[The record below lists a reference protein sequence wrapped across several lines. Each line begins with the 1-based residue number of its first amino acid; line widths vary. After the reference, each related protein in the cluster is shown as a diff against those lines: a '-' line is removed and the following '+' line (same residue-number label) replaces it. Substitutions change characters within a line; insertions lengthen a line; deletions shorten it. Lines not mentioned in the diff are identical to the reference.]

1 MRSGM
6 KKAAVLFI
14 LCIFFCGICP
24 CSALGLTEAE
34 ISSSEEWVWEAGS
47 VNSFQG
53 NVTADQDYQ
62 DAVLTLSVES
72 GLENSG
78 EALFMVVNGKKLKIR
93 KRSSSI
99 TEDLSAGEALSF
111 EGGWYLPET
120 LAETVGQADGRGGF
134 PFPRRGRRHRGH
146 QHELSGLPV
155 GFLHQGRVH
164 LGLIA
169 AVKLQIFL
177 RHVGRL
183 RNLLKQYRYTW
194 PELSKELS
202 RSEGAIQR
210 RINDLKI
217 KDRPIRADPHAG
229 SWTPELV
236 AVLKDGIRNG
246 DPYSLIAQKVGKS
259 EKAVRGYVFRIW
271 KTEVADKIRQI
282 IKEES
287 NADV

>member
-1 MRSGM
+1 MSCRRTTPNWTPEEVEYLRNAWGHTSYEGMANALHRSVDGIRE
-6 KKAAVLFI
+6 KA
-14 LCIFFCGICP
+14 
-24 CSALGLTEAE
+24 SRLGLGRFYSNGEYVTLNQLYIAFYGRNFNSYNVKSWLKDRDFPYHYKKRSNRSRVRIVYLDEFWKWAE
-34 ISSSEEWVWEAGS
+34 KHRSFLDFSQMEEHVLGWEPDWV
-47 VNSFQG
+47 
-53 NVTADQDYQ
+53 ADQRSKD
-62 DAVLTLSVES
+62 
-72 GLENSG
+72 
-78 EALFMVVNGKKLKIR
+78 FR
-93 KRSSSI
+93 KHLIHR
-99 TEDLSAGEALSF
+99 TDPWTPFED
-111 EGGWYLPET
+111 
-120 LAETVGQADGRGGF
+120 Q
-134 PFPRRGRRHRGH
+134 
-146 QHELSGLPV
+146 
-155 GFLHQGRVH
+155 
-164 LGLIA
+164 
-169 AVKLQIFL
+169 
-177 RHVGRL
+177 RL
-183 RNLLKQYRYTW
+183 RNLLKQHRYTW

-217 KDRPIRADPHAG
+217 KDRPIRADPHPG